1 MKNLKKT
8 LALLAALAMS
18 ATALYGCG
26 DEKESST
33 ANNSSSKVE
42 ESKDDSK
49 ADDSSKE
56 DNDGDAE
63 GDQLTILCWNANDS
77 KPMVDLFCEKTG
89 HDPSEINIKN
99 FDCQG
104 GEAAELY
111 EQYLSEAANDADIMF
126 LEADWA
132 LKFINDDSQTMALSE
147 IGIDESSLGDIYDYV
162 LEIGKSTVDG
172 TLKGISWQA
181 AAGGYCYREDLAK
194 EYLGVETPEQM
205 QEKVKDWDTFLETA
219 KEYKAAKGDKAAMAA
234 TLGGVWQVYGG
245 SRGSAWLTSDNKL
258 AVDDYCKNYAEFAK
272 TLWSEG
278 YVTNVNQ
285 WGDEWYALGATD
297 DVLGYFVSTWGFGDT
312 ILAKAAGGEG
322 GATFGKWKCV
332 VGPAEFYWGGTWL
345 APATRCNSKDLAK
358 EFIEFFTTNKD
369 GAEAYALKQGEYMSN
384 SAVMEKIIADGE
396 YKGAPV
402 LGDQNHFEVLN
413 EVAKGIDMA
422 GKITPYDSTIK
433 TAFNDA
439 VNAYCEGTLGSVEET
454 MGDFE
459 TRVMEALPTQLNW
472 E

>member
-1 MKNLKKT
+1 VTYICLLYFIFKYNTIIKEENLEMKNLKKT

-42 ESKDDSK
+42 DSKDDSK

-56 DNDGDAE
+56 DNGDAAE
-63 GDQLTILCWNANDS
+63 GDKLTILCWNANDS

-89 HDPSEINIKN
+89 HDPSEIEIKN

-104 GEAAELY
+104 GEAAENY
-111 EQYLSEAANDADIMF
+111 EQYLSDAANDADIMF

-205 QEKVKDWDTFLETA
+205 QEKVKDWDTFLATA
-219 KEYKAAKGDKAAMAA
+219 EEYKAAKGDKAAMAA

-245 SRGSAWLTSDNKL
+245 SRGSSWLTSDNKL

-272 TLWSEG
+272 TIWDEG
-278 YVTNVNQ
+278 YVTNVSQ

-322 GATFGKWKCV
+322 GATFGKWESV
-332 VGPAEFYWGGTWL
+332 VGPAGFY
-345 APATRCNSKDLAK
+345 
-358 EFIEFFTTNKD
+358 
-369 GAEAYALKQGEYMSN
+369 
-384 SAVMEKIIADGE
+384 
-396 YKGAPV
+396 
-402 LGDQNHFEVLN
+402 LGDR
-413 EVAKGIDMA
+413 KSG
-422 GKITPYDSTIK
+422 G
-433 TAFNDA
+433 
-439 VNAYCEGTLGSVEET
+439 
-454 MGDFE
+454 
-459 TRVMEALPTQLNW
+459 
-472 E
+472 